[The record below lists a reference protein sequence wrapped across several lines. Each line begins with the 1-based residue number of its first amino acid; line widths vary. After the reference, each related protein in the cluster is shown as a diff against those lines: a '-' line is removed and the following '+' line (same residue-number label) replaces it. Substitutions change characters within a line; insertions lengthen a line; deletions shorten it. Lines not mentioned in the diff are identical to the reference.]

1 MDILGIISASMQA
14 GAETAMIRA
23 GLRNPLVSQR
33 NAEKT
38 YGVIFAELLKAG
50 KIHPVKV
57 GEGRK
62 GTRWYSVEEI
72 LALIVAETAKADII
86 WKD

>member
-1 MDILGIISASMQA
+1 MDILAIIAASMEA

-38 YGVIFAELLKAG
+38 YGVIFAELQKAG

-57 GEGRK
+57 GEGRR

-72 LALIVAETAKADII
+72 LAQIVAETAKADIV
-86 WKD
+86 WK

>member
-1 MDILGIISASMQA
+1 MDILAIIAASMEA

-38 YGVIFAELLKAG
+38 YGVIFCELQKAG
-50 KIHPVKV
+50 KIHPVKI

-72 LALIVAETAKADII
+72 LAQIVAETAKADIV
-86 WKD
+86 WK